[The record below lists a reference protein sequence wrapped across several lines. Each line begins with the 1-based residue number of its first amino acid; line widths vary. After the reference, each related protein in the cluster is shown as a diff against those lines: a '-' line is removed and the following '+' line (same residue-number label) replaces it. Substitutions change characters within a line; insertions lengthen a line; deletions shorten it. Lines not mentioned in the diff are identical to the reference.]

1 MEHDL
6 ASFSSVVRRPSA
18 YLPVAMSISALA
30 VIMIQLA
37 VSGTAPQPDEGA
49 AAHLWQILMAGQAPI
64 LVFFA
69 IKWLPRAPRHSLE
82 VMALQVIAVLA
93 AAAPVYFLH
102 W

>member
-1 MEHDL
+1 MEHEL
-6 ASFSSVVRRPSA
+6 GSFSSVVRRPSA
-18 YLPVAMSISALA
+18 FLPMAMSVAALG
-30 VIMIQLA
+30 VVMVQLA
-37 VSGTAPQPDEGA
+37 TSGAARQPDEGA

-69 IKWLPRAPRHSLE
+69 IKWLPRAPRQSLD
-82 VMALQVIAVLA
+82 VLALQVVAVLA